1 MFKLVQPNCFSAIAA
16 AITEAVLRLPQ
27 HYRTAYVLAR
37 VEQEMRSA
45 KSLCNR
51 TWNARRSARRGIRDL
66 FETLGIEASLE
77 AAFTIEIRLERGR
90 GLNLKRFLKRQTY
103 ATAHQAIH
111 AIAKIDTVRAAVRR
125 YQVAK
130 QDDADARRL
139 LNHVRAVFISLEAC
153 IDYSDRF
160 RRQPP
165 AGTLKGHIQ
174 RLEKNLPDL
183 AWCFMAGS
191 FKAGDGR
198 AG

>member
-1 MFKLVQPNCFSAIAA
+1 MFKLVQPNCFAAIAV
-16 AITEAVLRLPQ
+16 AITEAVLCLPQ
-27 HYRTAYVLAR
+27 HYRTAYILVR

-51 TWNARRSARRGIRDL
+51 TWNARRAACRGIRDL
-66 FETLGIEASLE
+66 FETLGIEAPLE
-77 AAFTIEIRLERGR
+77 AAFAIEVQLERGR
-90 GLNLKRFLKRQTY
+90 GLNLKRFLERQTY

-125 YQVAK
+125 YQMAK
-130 QDDADARRL
+130 QDDADAGQL
-139 LNHVRAVFISLEAC
+139 LNQVRAVFISLEAC
-153 IDYSDRF
+153 IDYSGRF

-174 RLEKNLPDL
+174 RLEKNLPAL
-183 AWCFMAGS
+183 AWCFITGS

-198 AG
+198 AE